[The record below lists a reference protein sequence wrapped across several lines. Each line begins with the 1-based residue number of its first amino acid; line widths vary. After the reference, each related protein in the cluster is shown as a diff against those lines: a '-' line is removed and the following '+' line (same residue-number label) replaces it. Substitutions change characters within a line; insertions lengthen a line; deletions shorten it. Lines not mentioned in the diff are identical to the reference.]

1 MKNKNKIYITVLV
14 TLILLIFGSAFIYD
28 KYFNNIKTTLSN
40 EEIIINKKIDNKN
53 IPYINISEDE
63 VNLKVQEIYKKYNDY
78 NSSYDYYINNNTL
91 SLVIKFSNKEETIYK
106 TYNIDTDSKKEISNN
121 ELLKNNNIDENVSSL
136 LESIFDNELTNSGL
150 LNKYR
155 RTHMYGDGFT
165 SIYDASI
172 MIFDSIR
179 IDDSNM
185 YLNKDNEVCLISK
198 IYDPNS
204 NKYIDKIFN
213 LSTKSYE
220 K

>member
-1 MKNKNKIYITVLV
+1 MNNKNKIYIIVLV

-106 TYNIDTDSKKEISNN
+106 TYNVDTDSKKEISNN

>member
-1 MKNKNKIYITVLV
+1 MNNKNKIYIIVLV

-28 KYFNNIKTTLSN
+28 KYFNNIKTNLSN

>member
-1 MKNKNKIYITVLV
+1 MNNKNKIYIIVLV

-28 KYFNNIKTTLSN
+28 KYFNNIKTTPSN

>member
-1 MKNKNKIYITVLV
+1 MNNKNKIYIIVLV

-28 KYFNNIKTTLSN
+28 KYFNNIKTTPSN
-40 EEIIINKKIDNKN
+40 EEIIINKKIDN
-53 IPYINISEDE
+53 
-63 VNLKVQEIYKKYNDY
+63 LKVQDIYKKYNDY

-121 ELLKNNNIDENVSSL
+121 ELLKNNNIDENISSL

>member
-28 KYFNNIKTTLSN
+28 KYFNNTKTNESN
-40 EEIIINKKIDNKN
+40 DEIIINKKIDNKN
-53 IPYINISEDE
+53 IPYINISVDE
-63 VNLKVQEIYKKYNDY
+63 VNLKVQDIYKKYNDY

-121 ELLKNNNIDENVSSL
+121 EL
-136 LESIFDNELTNSGL
+136 TNSGL

-179 IDDSNM
+179 IDDSNI

-198 IYDPNS
+198 IYDADN